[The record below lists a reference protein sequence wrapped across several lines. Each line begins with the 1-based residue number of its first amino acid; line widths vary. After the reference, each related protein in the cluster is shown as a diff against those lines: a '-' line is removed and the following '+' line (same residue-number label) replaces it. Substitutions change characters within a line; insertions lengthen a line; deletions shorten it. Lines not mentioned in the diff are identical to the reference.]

1 MDKNHSHLPK
11 LGALLNLQ
19 IIHRD
24 VRGPG
29 IHGAPQALL
38 PHLLGLVGQR
48 GDEVHAPVLQPL
60 ARRDDPD
67 GLVHLLH
74 TVRAAARAEQV
85 VLERLHAERHAVDAD
100 AHELPEPGG
109 VEGPRVHLDG
119 HLRARRQAEPAPQ
132 RVEDGRD
139 EARRDERRRAAPEE
153 DGLERDAVV
162 GDRARGGDLAEEEAH
177 VVDDPG
183 VVCAL
188 ATGRGGARGGAERD
202 DGEVAVV
209 AALAA
214 EGEVDVYGGW
224 RELRKRGR
232 GRWRGGG
239 GGGGGGVSSS
249 RWRAW
254 ADWGRFLRWEVGD
267 EREGQSKHY

>member
-1 MDKNHSHLPK
+1 M
-11 LGALLNLQ
+11 
-19 IIHRD
+19 
-24 VRGPG
+24 
-29 IHGAPQALL
+29 
-38 PHLLGLVGQR
+38 
-48 GDEVHAPVLQPL
+48 
-60 ARRDDPD
+60 
-67 GLVHLLH
+67 
-74 TVRAAARAEQV
+74 RAAARAEQV
-85 VLERLHAERHAVDAD
+85 ILERLHAERHAVDAH

-119 HLRARRQAEPAPQ
+119 HLGARRQAEPVPQ

-162 GDRARGGDLAEEEAH
+162 GERARGSDLAEEETH

-188 ATGRGGARGGAERD
+188 AAGRGGARGGAERD

-214 EGEVDVYGGW
+214 EGEVDVHGGR
-224 RELRKRGR
+224 RELRERRRGK
-232 GRWRGGG
+232 WSGGG
-239 GGGGGGVSSS
+239 GGGISSS

-254 ADWGRFLRWEVGD
+254 ADWGRFLWWEVGD
-267 EREGQSKHY
+267 EREGQS